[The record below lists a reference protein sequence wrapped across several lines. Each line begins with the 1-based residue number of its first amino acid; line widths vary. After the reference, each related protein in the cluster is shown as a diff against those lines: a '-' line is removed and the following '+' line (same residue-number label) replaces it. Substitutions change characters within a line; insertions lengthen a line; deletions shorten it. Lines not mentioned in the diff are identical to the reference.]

1 MPPSIRIKFTS
12 KLFFRYFLIP
22 NNNASRSDSEFFI
35 GTLKNLYFD
44 LSGPEELKNTHD
56 TVCMSPAPPLT
67 SKPTI
72 PILLVSKFKLFFINS
87 IEDSYFRPLC
97 KLKLSRFRAFL
108 FAISAHLIFLP
119 PEGLVKVMCG
129 KNGELISSPAKTISF
144 ICGFARTKRL
154 INSSVISLEF
164 FSSLFL
170 NEYFLI
176 FEKEFF
182 ITSITTNET
191 SSPSQ
196 AMPITFI

>member
-1 MPPSIRIKFTS
+1 
-12 KLFFRYFLIP
+12 
-22 NNNASRSDSEFFI
+22 
-35 GTLKNLYFD
+35 
-44 LSGPEELKNTHD
+44 
-56 TVCMSPAPPLT
+56 
-67 SKPTI
+67 
-72 PILLVSKFKLFFINS
+72 
-87 IEDSYFRPLC
+87 
-97 KLKLSRFRAFL
+97 
-108 FAISAHLIFLP
+108 
-119 PEGLVKVMCG
+119 MCG